1 MNARRFT
8 RFLSPIFISVGAF
21 VLSTLVLT
29 LSPSAAQGSN
39 REIYPD
45 PSQAK
50 SDIAAALKVATQTHK
65 RVLLDF
71 GGDWCGECHVL
82 DLYFHDERNR
92 PILNAGFVLVHV
104 NVGHM
109 DANLDIAQKFQV
121 PVQRGVPLL
130 AVLSEKGTLLYAQK
144 IGEGEAM
151 SRTESSAVTSFLVR
165 WKPAKAGCSA
175 VMLNC

>member
-1 MNARRFT
+1 MIPSRMNARRFT

-71 GGDWCGECHVL
+71 GGDWCGEC
-82 DLYFHDERNR
+82 
-92 PILNAGFVLVHV
+92 
-104 NVGHM
+104 
-109 DANLDIAQKFQV
+109 
-121 PVQRGVPLL
+121 
-130 AVLSEKGTLLYAQK
+130 LSL
-144 IGEGEAM
+144 IHI
-151 SRTESSAVTSFLVR
+151 
-165 WKPAKAGCSA
+165 
-175 VMLNC
+175 